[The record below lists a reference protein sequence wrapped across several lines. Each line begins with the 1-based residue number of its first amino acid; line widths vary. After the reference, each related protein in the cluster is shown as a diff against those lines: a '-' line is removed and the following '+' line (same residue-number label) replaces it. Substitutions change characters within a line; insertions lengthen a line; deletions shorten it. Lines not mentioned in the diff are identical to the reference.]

1 MKKIIFVFFILLSKP
16 LLASELV
23 TCFTPGE
30 NCTDLIVKQIN
41 QAKTSVYVQ
50 AYGLTS
56 KPIIEAI
63 ANAKSRGIE
72 IKMILDKVNETKQGE
87 GARYLTAKDI
97 EILIDSKVAIA
108 HNKVMVI
115 DGKNTITGSFNFTKS
130 AQDRNAENVLII
142 LDEPIIAKKY
152 IINWEKRAAESRVIK
167 K

>member
-1 MKKIIFVFFILLSKP
+1 MKKIILVFFILLSKP
-16 LLASELV
+16 LFASELV

-41 QAKTSVYVQ
+41 QAKISVYVQ

-56 KPIIEAI
+56 KPIIESI

-87 GARYLTAKDI
+87 GARYLTGKDI
-97 EILIDSKVAIA
+97 EILIDNKVAIA
-108 HNKVMVI
+108 HNKVMVV
-115 DGKNTITGSFNFTKS
+115 DGKNIITGSFNFTRS

-142 LDEPIIAKKY
+142 LDDPITAKKY
-152 IINWEKRAAESRVIK
+152 ISNWEKRAAASRGIK
-167 K
+167 E

>member
-1 MKKIIFVFFILLSKP
+1 
-16 LLASELV
+16 
-23 TCFTPGE
+23 
-30 NCTDLIVKQIN
+30 
-41 QAKTSVYVQ
+41 
-50 AYGLTS
+50 
-56 KPIIEAI
+56 
-63 ANAKSRGIE
+63 
-72 IKMILDKVNETKQGE
+72 VNETKQGD

-97 EILIDSKVAIA
+97 KILIDSKVAIA

-115 DGKNTITGSFNFTKS
+115 DGKNIITGSFNFTKS